1 LKAKEDP
8 TYDPNNTELVHRVPS
23 LDMRPTLEL
32 FAPGECSLRVKPC
45 EQCGGSL
52 EVVHRES
59 KRVAALSKVCA
70 DLQKTEQECRSK
82 AIRMEVQA
90 NKDRKAL
97 QALQERFS
105 ADREVFLR
113 QINDLK
119 DELASVD
126 YESFERMRKNLIEM
140 QKEFAAN
147 EERLAGL
154 DQLQKE
160 LDDMTKEAELLK
172 DKLEEAEVEKREL
185 ERLRA
190 EAVAEKDAA
199 FKEVDEYSRLLKEE
213 KGKTAKLEGM
223 HMDVSDE
230 LKRAHEKNAR
240 IQKLLDESRK
250 NEAYM
255 KQQISIMEQD
265 NAEAMEAEQQRQE
278 DLVNQVETLR
288 NESRAAKKKEARAMK
303 DLEEVKNGSDKE
315 KKFAK
320 EAEGKRITTEFETKM
335 KAMQDEYEEVI
346 GGLRKELVVNKDAMM
361 KAEQKF
367 AAEKGIWGDKEAK
380 MKSHLEE
387 LREEKRNLQ
396 TENVQKTEEVVKVGK
411 VSWGRRRRAKRV
423 ARGKAARKARGGKG
437 TCLYWRRAKR
447 AAGRMEEL
455 SFCSFDRFICL

>member
-1 LKAKEDP
+1 
-8 TYDPNNTELVHRVPS
+8 
-23 LDMRPTLEL
+23 M
-32 FAPGECSLRVKPC
+32 
-45 EQCGGSL
+45 

-97 QALQERFS
+97 EALQERSS

-113 QINDLK
+113 QISDLK

-154 DQLQKE
+154 HQLQKE

-190 EAVAEKDAA
+190 EAVAEKEAA
-199 FKEVDEYSRLLKEE
+199 FKEIDEQSRLLKEE
-213 KGKTAKLEGM
+213 REKTAKLEGM
-223 HMDVSDE
+223 HTDVSDE
-230 LKRAHEKNAR
+230 LRRAHEKNER

-303 DLEEVKNGSDKE
+303 DLEEVKNGSDKA
-315 KKFAK
+315 KNFAK
-320 EAEGKRITTEFETKM
+320 EAEGKRVKVEFETKM

-346 GGLRKELVVNKDAMM
+346 SGLRKELVVGKDTIM
-361 KAEQKF
+361 KTEQKF
-367 AAEKGIWGDKEAK
+367 AAEKGIWADKEAK
-380 MKSHLEE
+380 MVGQLEL
-387 LREEKRNLQ
+387 LREEKRNLE
-396 TENVQKTEEVVKVGK
+396 TENVQKTEEVVKMGK
-411 VSWGRRRRAKRV
+411 VRV
-423 ARGKAARKARGGKG
+423 RGAAREGAAREGAAREGAAREVAAREVAAREASRG
-437 TCLYWRRAKR
+437 TVGVHVGLRYWY
-447 AAGRMEEL
+447 AGVFVCAL
-455 SFCSFDRFICL
+455 SLRSHSF